1 MILNVS
7 TSAADVMLDAVAG
20 LMDAG
25 SIELLTS
32 DSELLVTLRL
42 SVPAAEP
49 AIDGELQLNK
59 IAEGDAVLTG
69 VARFARVVAADGR
82 EIFTCD
88 VGAENSVAVIKFKT
102 PQIDRGDPVRLNS
115 FKLVLPYARLFC
127 NARHNIDEGR
137 YSVSADEFAGAND
150 NRHQPDEK
158 EKGDPGPA
166 DRGS

>member
-49 AIDGELQLNK
+49 AIDGELQLKEALIN
-59 IAEGDAVLTG
+59 AAM
-69 VARFARVVAADGR
+69 RSFAA
-82 EIFTCD
+82 
-88 VGAENSVAVIKFKT
+88 
-102 PQIDRGDPVRLNS
+102 
-115 FKLVLPYARLFC
+115 
-127 NARHNIDEGR
+127 
-137 YSVSADEFAGAND
+137 
-150 NRHQPDEK
+150 
-158 EKGDPGPA
+158 
-166 DRGS
+166 